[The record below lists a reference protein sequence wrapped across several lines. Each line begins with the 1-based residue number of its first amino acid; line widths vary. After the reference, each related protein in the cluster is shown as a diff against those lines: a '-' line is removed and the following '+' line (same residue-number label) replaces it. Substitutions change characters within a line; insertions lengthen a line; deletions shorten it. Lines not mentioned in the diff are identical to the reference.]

1 MVTESAAHTLTP
13 SVSVDVSVRRVLL
26 VTDRV
31 PGCDIGNGIRVAN
44 VIEGLRRVGE
54 LEIALIDSSIEG
66 AYLPD
71 GAGFRTHRFRLRN
84 PAHWADLQRLFSSRP
99 THVRY
104 RGTRAARHAI
114 LESLGGQDWDVV
126 WCSRARV
133 HLLTDGVISG
143 PRIVDLDDLN
153 DRLLRSEIADRTAMH
168 GVLRSLP
175 RNVRD
180 WLDVRFWSRLQRRI
194 ALSVDQVAVCS
205 DEDRGYLAVP
215 NCAVVPNGYPVP
227 PLQSGDSVGSK
238 GTGPC
243 LLFVGALTYEPN
255 RLGVEWFVDEVLPV
269 IRASV
274 PEAEF
279 VVVGDHD
286 GVDVSAWQACDVTFA
301 GWVADVGDYYA
312 SARVAVVPLRS
323 GGGTRVKVIEALA
336 RSVPL
341 VSTSFGCAGHDLAA
355 GDELLVAD
363 DVAEFADRCCELL
376 TDASLCARVVD
387 AGRRRYETTLTSE
400 TTANAVHQLAASIA
414 ANGDETRDRS
424 THANSHR

>member
-1 MVTESAAHTLTP
+1 M
-13 SVSVDVSVRRVLL
+13 SVDVSVRRVLL

-31 PGCDIGNGIRVAN
+31 PGADIGNGIRVAN
-44 VIEGLRRVGE
+44 VIEGLRRFGE

-66 AYLPD
+66 AYLAD

-84 PAHWADLQRLFSSRP
+84 PAHWADLQRLLRLRP
-99 THVRY
+99 AHLRY
-104 RGTRAARHAI
+104 RGTRAARDAI
-114 LESLGGQDWDVV
+114 RASLGGQDWDLV

-153 DRLLRSEIADRTAMH
+153 DRLLRSEIADRTAVR
-168 GVLRSLP
+168 GVFRSWP

-180 WLDVRFWSRLQRRI
+180 WLDARFWSVLQRRI
-194 ALSVDQVAVCS
+194 ASSVDQVAVCS
-205 DEDRGYLAVP
+205 DDDRGYLSVS

-227 PLQSGDSVGSK
+227 PRPAGDSVGSSRA
-238 GTGPC
+238 GPC
-243 LLFVGALTYEPN
+243 LLFVGPLTYEPN
-255 RLGVEWFVDEVLPV
+255 RLGVEWFVNEVLPV

-274 PEAEF
+274 PEVGF

-286 GVDVSAWQACDVTFA
+286 GVDVSVWQAGDVAFA
-301 GWVADVGDYYA
+301 GWVPDVGEYYA
-312 SARVAVVPLRS
+312 SASVAVVPLRS

-363 DVAEFADRCCELL
+363 DVAAFADRCCELL
-376 TDASLCARVVD
+376 TDASLRTRLVE
-387 AGRRRYETTLTSE
+387 AGRRRYESTLTSE
-400 TTANAVHQLAASIA
+400 TTASAVHQLAASIA
-414 ANGDETRDRS
+414 SNGNATRDRS
-424 THANSHR
+424 THSDSHR